1 MSSLLKITRLTAT
14 AILWLWLLSIPA
26 LAQVDIQISKA
37 VALPTAENANHWQI
51 FVGFSNGFDIPANLK
66 DVENPELNPIKDTR
80 NFYLIDVDTGQRL
93 SIIYVYFDPTQHY
106 TPAGTLANQ
115 GRPDAVTI
123 YVDPSVRLEP
133 KHHYHLYVLN
143 VKFQG
148 QSTKDPQPQRFI
160 EFAPAAAANPAP
172 ATQPERGDPAVRDSL
187 SFTAADGR
195 EDANIYLS
203 GEYAGASGED
213 FHGSVDVKVEI
224 PFRKI
229 IGDRVHIFN
238 FPLFELKAGSS
249 PQADPDSMNI
259 GFSWEWPVWRY
270 RGDDIETPIRRIIWR
285 NAPKIESERDFDNS
299 NFIWE
304 SRFRFMSRTYS
315 AKHATLYFRPF
326 IGQELGANINSPV
339 KEAEGRFLYRPL
351 AGTTLNLIFPIQ
363 AAGLQDISFEGA
375 YIRRWPL
382 RQEISF
388 EEDDDGNLKTL
399 SIGRSPRDHVTAKL
413 NLGFT
418 KAFGAT
424 ISYEYG
430 QLPPSFGLVDH
441 KTSIGLTY
449 KVKIDR

>member
-1 MSSLLKITRLTAT
+1 MKILLRKVIR
-14 AILWLWLLSIPA
+14 AIPVVVVLLLLSAPS
-26 LAQVDIQISKA
+26 LAQIDVEISQA
-37 VALPTAENANHWQI
+37 TALPTQKNSNHWQI
-51 FVGFSNGFDIPANLK
+51 FVGFNKPYDLPAARS
-66 DVENPELNPIKDTR
+66 DVENPARTSIKDPG
-80 NFYLIDVDTGQRL
+80 NFHLIDVDTGQRI
-93 SIIYVYFDPTQHY
+93 SIIYVYFNADKLY
-106 TPAGTLANQ
+106 TTAGALNPNATHP
-115 GRPDAVTI
+115 GAVTI

-133 KHHYHLYVLN
+133 EHHYHLYVLN
-143 VKFQG
+143 VSFRG
-148 QSTKDPQPQRFI
+148 QSTKDPQPQRFVEI
-160 EFAPAAAANPAP
+160 APAN
-172 ATQPERGDPAVRDSL
+172 ATAGTTPEPEKGDPAVKDSL

-203 GEYAGASGED
+203 GEVAGASGEK
-213 FHGSVDVKVEI
+213 FNGSVDVKVEI

-229 IGDRVHIFN
+229 IGNRVHIFN
-238 FPLFELKAGSS
+238 FPLFELKASSS

-270 RGDDIETPIRRIIWR
+270 RGETLEVPIRRIIWR
-285 NAPKIESERDFDNS
+285 NAPKIESERDFDNT

-363 AAGLQDISFEGA
+363 AAGLQDISFEGS
-375 YIRRWPL
+375 YIRRWLL
-382 RQEISF
+382 RREIGF
-388 EEDDDGNLKTL
+388 EEDDEGNLKAV
-399 SIGRSPRDHVTAKL
+399 SIGRGPRDYVTAKI
-413 NLGFT
+413 NLDFT

-424 ISYEYG
+424 VSYEYG
-430 QLPPSFGLVDH
+430 QLPPSFKLVDH